1 MKKDWTSIIAEQK
14 ASGESVSH
22 FCKAQIL
29 STASFYYHKKR
40 QSLPKEIGFIGV
52 NTIQIETGMTGSSFI
67 EIFYPNGVRLKL
79 SGKIPLSELGSLLHV

>member
-14 ASGESVSH
+14 ASGKSVSH
-22 FCKAQIL
+22 FCKAQVL

-40 QSLPKEIGFIGV
+40 QSLPKEIGFIE
-52 NTIQIETGMTGSSFI
+52 IETGMMGSSFI

>member
-22 FCKAQIL
+22 FCKSQVL
-29 STASFYYHKKR
+29 SMATFYYHKKR
-40 QSLPKEIGFIGV
+40 QSLPKGGGFI
-52 NTIQIETGMTGSSFI
+52 QIDTGMTGSSFI

-79 SGKIPLSELGSLLHV
+79 SGKTPLSELSSLLHV

>member
-22 FCKAQIL
+22 FCKSQGL
-29 STASFYYHKKR
+29 STATFYYHKKR
-40 QSLPKEIGFIGV
+40 QSLPKGGGFI
-52 NTIQIETGMTGSSFI
+52 QIDTGMTGSSFI

-79 SGKIPLSELGSLLHV
+79 SGKVPLSELSSLLHV